1 MRTFVVFR
9 QAPYG
14 TSYTGEGIRIVS
26 SFGAFEMET
35 SVAFVDD
42 GVVSLVKNQDP
53 QTLQMKS
60 LSKALEGLSPIA
72 QEFLVSSRSLEKRG
86 IRKEELI
93 EGATIVEDKEIRRKM
108 NQYDVILTF

>member
-14 TSYTGEGIRIVS
+14 TSYTGEGIRMVS

-35 SVAFVDD
+35 SLAFVDD
-42 GVVSLVKNQDP
+42 GVIALVKNQDP
-53 QTLQMKS
+53 QKLQMKS
-60 LSKALEGLSPIA
+60 LSKVFEGLSGVVD
-72 QEFLVSSRSLEKRG
+72 EFLVSSRSLEERG

-93 EGATIVEDKEIRRKM
+93 EGATVIDDEEIRRKM
-108 NQYDVILTF
+108 DQCDVILTF